1 MTSDLSSAL
10 EVCFKRDVLNK
21 SMFTLLYFT
30 LLYLEGPSCQ
40 GWRGSTVLIAAFLA
54 IHQYVKKDDGKSS
67 CKWTTGCMLG

>member
-30 LLYLEGPSCQ
+30 LLYWTGVGCELVWPKEI
-40 GWRGSTVLIAAFLA
+40 LL
-54 IHQYVKKDDGKSS
+54 DGV
-67 CKWTTGCMLG
+67 